1 MSSIFRILLRLY
13 PRGHRDLLGA
23 EMQAVFEQGG
33 REHRGMGA
41 AAYGRFLVAEL
52 VGLLLGAV
60 NARFAG
66 PVPIDAPPMVASDL
80 PKEVLEA
87 QNRVAVNLNRMLS
100 AIAHREFVQA
110 RVYSDED
117 RKARQDLR
125 MVLDKYGFPT

>member
-1 MSSIFRILLRLY
+1 
-13 PRGHRDLLGA
+13 
-23 EMQAVFEQGG
+23 
-33 REHRGMGA
+33 MGA

-60 NARFAG
+60 KARFAG
-66 PVPIDAPPMVASDL
+66 PVPIDAAPMVASDL

-100 AIAHREFVQA
+100 SIAHREFVQA